1 MFWIFIEMS
10 ILVFIGLSYTIFL
23 NRFSPLIVYFL
34 IQAFASFRLLVSYC
48 SGSTILFTLFILL
61 KLAIFPFHTWFLN
74 VIYRFPNF
82 IILLSSTFQK
92 LPVFLLMLTFNIQI
106 ERRVV
111 WFRIVRSSL
120 IAGILI
126 LQTSDIRIVVLSSS
140 IGNNSWLMLAYFIN
154 IQTFLIFFIVYSFF
168 MLLIINNLH
177 YFSKPIILGLKR
189 QSLFVFVVLI
199 LSISGLPP
207 FPFFFAKIYVLTQ
220 YFSSFSEWSVLIL
233 LFLITNSFI
242 IAGYFNRVSKY
253 YIQVFSSTSVFT
265 HLI

>member
-1 MFWIFIEMS
+1 MFWIFIEIS
-10 ILVFIGLSYTIFL
+10 ILVFIGLRYTIFL

-34 IQAFASFRLLVSYC
+34 IQAFASFRILITYC
-48 SGSTILFTLFILL
+48 WRSTIIFTIFIIF

-82 IILLSSTFQK
+82 ILLLSSTLQK
-92 LPVFLLMLTFNIQI
+92 LPVFLIILTFNIYL
-106 ERRVV
+106 ERRLI
-111 WFRIVRSSL
+111 WFRIVSSTL

-126 LQTSDIRIVVLSSS
+126 LQTSDIRIVILSSS
-140 IGNNSWLMLAYFIN
+140 IGNNSWFILTYFIN
-154 IQTFLIFFIVYSFF
+154 IQTFLLFFITYSLFIFFIIS
-168 MLLIINNLH
+168 NLH
-177 YFSKPIILGLKR
+177 YFSKPITLGLKR
-189 QSLFVFVVLI
+189 QSLFIFIVLM

-207 FPFFFAKIYVLTQ
+207 FPFFFTKIYVLTHI
-220 YFSSFSEWSVLIL
+220 FSSFTDWSSLLL

-253 YIQVFSSTSVFT
+253 YIHSFSSSSVFT